1 MPDRCIVAG
10 CDNINDIPNGKVV
23 HKFPFLND
31 DRPEA
36 KKRRKQW
43 TRLVRVKRGRIRMA
57 RSLEW
62 VPTSNSGIC
71 SVHFRP
77 EDFQRRFSV
86 LPGMDPVIP
95 RLVRDNIGTTA
106 IPTIHAT
113 STGGREKPPSQS
125 QTKRAK
131 RKVCINLE

>member
-10 CDNINDIPNGKVV
+10 CDNINDIPNGIVV

-43 TRLVRVKRGRIRMA
+43 TRFVRVKRGKDKNGK
-57 RSLEW
+57 EW

-125 QTKRAK
+125 QTKQAK
-131 RKVCINLE
+131 KKVCINLE

>member
-95 RLVRDNIGTTA
+95 RLVGTTSA
-106 IPTIHAT
+106 RQLFPRYTQLEPAAAKNHLR
-113 STGGREKPPSQS
+113 SHRQSELKGRY
-125 QTKRAK
+125 
-131 RKVCINLE
+131 V

>member
-1 MPDRCIVAG
+1 MPDCCIVAG
-10 CDNINDIPNGKVV
+10 CDNINDIPNGIVV

-43 TRLVRVKRGRIRMA
+43 TRFVRVKRGKDKNGK
-57 RSLEW
+57 EW

-77 EDFQRRFSV
+77 EDFQRNFRYCQAWILSFQG
-86 LPGMDPVIP
+86 L
-95 RLVRDNIGTTA
+95 LGTTSA
-106 IPTIHAT
+106 RQLFPRYTQLVSAAAKNHLR
-113 STGGREKPPSQS
+113 SHRQSELKGRY
-125 QTKRAK
+125 
-131 RKVCINLE
+131 V